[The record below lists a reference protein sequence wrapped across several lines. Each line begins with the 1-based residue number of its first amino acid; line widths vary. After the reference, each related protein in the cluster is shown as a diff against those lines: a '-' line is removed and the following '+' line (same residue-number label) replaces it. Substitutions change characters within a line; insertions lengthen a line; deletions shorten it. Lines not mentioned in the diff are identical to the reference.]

1 MLGKIEL
8 THTPGLVYAFAY
20 WLTTMLFTRLYGL
33 KKDDL
38 MQRIREAVFF
48 LVLSGFMVVTDGV
61 SRILFI
67 LSILTIGVI
76 ICTHIYLSMRCSFFT
91 VVYIYIQA
99 YILGEF
105 MASLAWQMY
114 FFEVIN
120 MGVANTYAAMFC
132 SIGFIYAVIITLAWI
147 VGRRY
152 GSISADVVLDF
163 KKLLPAVLI
172 AGVTFIISN
181 LSFVSISPFSGTLPA
196 EIFIIRT
203 MADFAGVGILFA
215 YNMIL
220 HEVESRIE
228 VEALQRMLEMQYNSY
243 QIAEDSIA
251 LVNQKYHDL
260 KHQITVLRGG
270 IEGEEKQKYLDRME
284 DEIRQFESLNKTG
297 NDILDTILTSKGL
310 LFQKAGI
317 RLTTVADG
325 EALSFMDNMDISAL
339 FGNALD
345 NAMDGVMK
353 LPDPKDRLI
362 HLTVSNQ
369 KGFLRIVAENRFDG
383 DVELE
388 GGMPKTTKGNTAFHG
403 FGVKSMKSIAEKY
416 GGSMRINTEN
426 GWFKVG
432 ILIPRP

>member
-1 MLGKIEL
+1 MLARIEL
-8 THTPGLVYAFAY
+8 THTPGLVYAASY
-20 WLTTMLFTRLYGL
+20 WLTTMLFIRLYGL
-33 KKDDL
+33 KKGDR
-38 MQRIREAVFF
+38 MQYVRDAVF
-48 LVLSGFMVVTDGV
+48 LAVLSGFMAATDGV
-61 SRILFI
+61 SRLLFI
-67 LSILTIGVI
+67 LSILMIGVI
-76 ICTHIYLSMRCSFFT
+76 ICTAIYLSLKCSLYT
-91 VVYIYIQA
+91 TIYIYIQA

-114 FFEVIN
+114 FFEVTN
-120 MGVANTYAAMFC
+120 MGILNSISSMIL
-132 SIGFIYAVIITLAWI
+132 SIGLIYSVIIAAAWV
-147 VGRRY
+147 VGRRF
-152 GSISADVVLDF
+152 GGISADVDPDL
-163 KKLLPAVLI
+163 KKLIPAMLI
-172 AGVTFIISN
+172 ALITFIVSN
-181 LSFVSISPFSGTLPA
+181 LSFVSASPFSGTLPA

-203 MADFAGVGILFA
+203 MTDFAGVGILFA

-220 HEVESRIE
+220 NEVEARIE

-260 KHQITVLRGG
+260 KHQIAVLRGG
-270 IEGEEKQKYLDRME
+270 IEGEEKQRYLDRME
-284 DEIRQFESLNKTG
+284 DEIRRFESLNKTG

-325 EALSFMDNMDISAL
+325 AALSIMDNMDISAL

-345 NAMDGVMK
+345 NAMDGVMQ
-353 LPDPKDRLI
+353 LPDERDRLI

-369 KGFLRIVAENRFDG
+369 KGFLRIVVENRFDG
-383 DVELE
+383 DVELQD
-388 GGMPKTTKGNTAFHG
+388 GLPKTTKGSTAFHG

-416 GGSMRINTEN
+416 GGSMRISTEN
-426 GWFKVG
+426 GWFRVG

>member
-1 MLGKIEL
+1 MLAKIEL
-8 THTPGLVYAFAY
+8 THTPGLVYAVAY

-33 KKDDL
+33 KKDDF
-38 MQRIREAVFF
+38 MQQIREAVF
-48 LVLSGFMVVTDGV
+48 LIVLSGFMVVTDGV

-67 LSILTIGVI
+67 PSVLFIGVI
-76 ICTHIYLSMRCSFFT
+76 ICTQIFLSLRCELYTAIY
-91 VVYIYIQA
+91 VYIQA

-114 FFEVIN
+114 FFEVTSLNIP
-120 MGVANTYAAMFC
+120 NTGAAVTFSIGLIYAA
-132 SIGFIYAVIITLAWI
+132 IITSAWFI
-147 VGRRY
+147 VRRY
-152 GSISADVVLDF
+152 GSISADVVLDL
-163 KKLLPAVLI
+163 KKLLPALLI
-172 AGVTFIISN
+172 ALLTFIVSN
-181 LSFVSISPFSGTLPA
+181 LSFVSASPFSGTLPA

-203 MADFAGVGILFA
+203 MTDFAGVGILFA

-220 HEVESRIE
+220 HEVEARIE

-260 KHQITVLRGG
+260 KHQIAVLRSG
-270 IEGEEKQKYLDRME
+270 IEGEEKQRYLDSME
-284 DEIRQFESLNKTG
+284 DEIRRFESLNKTG

-325 EALSFMDNMDISAL
+325 AALAFMDNMDISAL

-353 LPDPKDRLI
+353 LPDSCERLI
-362 HLTVSNQ
+362 HLTVANQ
-369 KGFLRIVAENRFDG
+369 KGFLRIMVENRFDG
-383 DVELE
+383 DVELQD
-388 GGMPKTTKGNTAFHG
+388 GMPKTTKGNTAFHG

-416 GGSMRINTEN
+416 GGSMRISTEN
-426 GWFKVG
+426 GWFRVG